1 MYCAQWLIPVLL
13 IPKHWLH
20 PLFLVEQALFMW
32 FYIIAFFLERR
43 PCHICS
49 AIFFIA
55 LGLLCWTDPDTCI
68 FWPTCDRKLNGEV
81 SFLFISCVGIVRISE
96 PPLVT
101 QRWKREDQY
110 FSEVNGVQF

>member
-68 FWPTCDRKLNGEV
+68 FWPTCDRKLNGEASSQFYLSSDAV
-81 SFLFISCVGIVRISE
+81 F
-96 PPLVT
+96 
-101 QRWKREDQY
+101 
-110 FSEVNGVQF
+110 FSNP

>member
-1 MYCAQWLIPVLL
+1 MLPVREPGMQTNDEIQEQQRTTEIAMYCAQWLIPVLL

-81 SFLFISCVGIVRISE
+81 CSYVYKNELAGRI
-96 PPLVT
+96 
-101 QRWKREDQY
+101 
-110 FSEVNGVQF
+110 